1 MKLKYVFLILFVVVG
16 HLQELK
22 TILKDIENMQEQI
35 KTLNDH
41 IKELKS
47 APDNIEQFIQLANEE
62 TP

>member
-1 MKLKYVFLILFVVVG
+1 MKLKYVLLILFVVVG

-22 TILKDIENMQEQI
+22 TIHKDIENMQEQI

-47 APDNIEQFIQLANEE
+47 PPEHIEQFIQLANEE